1 MIQRKGIELFIP
13 YCDGPF
19 YVDYSYYPATPDV
32 LTRRNGD
39 PGEPGDAADVD
50 FHKIAARPEGDDLYE
65 ILSESAI
72 DNLIDAVIEYEESQ
86 SGPDFYEE
94 EEDYTSDDLNLRDW
108 METDAHDMEDK

>member
-19 YVDYSYYPATPDV
+19 YVDYSYSPATPDV
-32 LTRRNGD
+32 LTCRNGD
-39 PGEPGDAADVD
+39 PGEPGEPADVD
-50 FHKIAARPEGDDLYE
+50 FQKIAARPEGDDLYE

-86 SGPDFYEE
+86 SGSDWEPEYE
-94 EEDYTSDDLNLRDW
+94 SDDFPPRDYF
-108 METDAHDMEDK
+108 TGPDLDMEDK